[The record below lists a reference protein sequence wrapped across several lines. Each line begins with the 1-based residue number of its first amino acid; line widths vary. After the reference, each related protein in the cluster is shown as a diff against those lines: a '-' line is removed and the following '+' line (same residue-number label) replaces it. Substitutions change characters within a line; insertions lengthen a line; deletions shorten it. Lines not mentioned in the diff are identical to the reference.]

1 MLWLNFVL
9 FSLIFLYLCF
19 WVWQNDNE
27 LKTKGNKILTKNK
40 IDPSTVFST
49 FDMDKLEKIRR
60 RHWKERLKINKI
72 TKLERFEDLHVGGG
86 GGGEGHVRH
95 TNVCK
100 ISRLWGAIFSL
111 SFSKSLSNL
120 AALLIL
126 KRSFHWCRRIIPNM
140 SKVKKP

>member
-9 FSLIFLYLCF
+9 FSLIFLFLCF

-60 RHWKERLKINKI
+60 HHWKERLKINKI
-72 TKLERFEDLHVGGG
+72 TKLESFEDLHVGGG
-86 GGGEGHVRH
+86 GGMF
-95 TNVCK
+95 
-100 ISRLWGAIFSL
+100 AIQTSV
-111 SFSKSLSNL
+111 K
-120 AALLIL
+120 
-126 KRSFHWCRRIIPNM
+126 FHDFEELYFR
-140 SKVKKP
+140 